1 MIGNVYNFERELHQ
15 AYPKM
20 TFRYILLLVHL
31 YSECASLT
39 VTLSF
44 LLLFY
49 PRAILPLLSDITLK
63 DGNKQ
68 PPALAPSESPTE
80 MPVPVHAKG
89 SSPAA
94 WTGVGKRT

>member
-1 MIGNVYNFERELHQ
+1 MSIISKESCIKHIERLHFV
-15 AYPKM
+15 PSSSS
-20 TFRYILLLVHL
+20 L
-31 YSECASLT
+31 YFECAILT

-68 PPALAPSESPTE
+68 PPALAPSESPAE

-89 SSPAA
+89 SSPAD